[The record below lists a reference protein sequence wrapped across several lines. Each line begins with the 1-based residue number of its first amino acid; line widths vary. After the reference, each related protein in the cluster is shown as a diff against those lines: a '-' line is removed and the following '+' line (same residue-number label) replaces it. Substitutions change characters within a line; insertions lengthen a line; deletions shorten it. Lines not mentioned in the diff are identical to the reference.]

1 MLIWSRAFEANR
13 RMGQDIYYQ
22 KWRADCLYALAPAG
36 ALIAQYMQT
45 HDGVPATS
53 ESGKLESGRNH

>member
-1 MLIWSRAFEANR
+1 
-13 RMGQDIYYQ
+13 MGQDIYYQ

-53 ESGKLESGRNH
+53 ESGKLESRRNH